1 MAIEK
6 LTRESFEAFLQS
18 NPVVVVDFYADWC
31 GPCRMLTPVLES
43 IAETTPAVKVA
54 KVNVDECGEL
64 AMRFGIS
71 SIPFVAVF
79 RGGKLAASS
88 VGYVSERALRERLGL

>member
-1 MAIEK
+1 MAVEK
-6 LTRESFEAFLQS
+6 ITREGFDSFLQS
-18 NPVVVVDFYADWC
+18 NPVAIVDFYADWC
-31 GPCRMLTPVLES
+31 GPCRMLSPVLEA
-43 IAETTPAVKVA
+43 IAEQEPTVKVG

-71 SIPFVAVF
+71 SIPFVAIF
-79 RGGKLAASS
+79 RDGKLTASS